1 MGFKKVKKLKKVFS
15 KEIKFF
21 ITYILAAIVVIWTML
36 PLYWMIVTAF
46 RPEKEIYE
54 GLIFPR
60 EISIDSFLAIFG
72 FGEKYITVGSTI
84 TNYLINS
91 VYLSIIVMILATLLG
106 TLGGY
111 ALARIRFP
119 GKDILSSIA
128 LFSYIFPTIVLI
140 VPIFF
145 LFSSWGLINSHL
157 GLILALLSVT
167 LPYTLWILRGFFQT
181 IPIDIE
187 ESAFLDGCSRLQAL
201 FKIVFPLATPG
212 IVATAIYAF
221 ILAWS
226 NVIFPLLLISR
237 TDLQVLPIGILNYM
251 KADFVPWDRLM
262 AASLLASLPPVLM
275 FLMAQKYIM
284 AGLTAGAV
292 KR

>member
-1 MGFKKVKKLKKVFS
+1 MKKSFS
-15 KEIKFF
+15 KQIKFF
-21 ITYILAAIVVIWTML
+21 ITYILAAMVVIWTTL

-60 EISIDSFLAIFG
+60 EIGISSFLAIFG
-72 FGEKYITVGSTI
+72 FGEQYITVGSAI
-84 TNYLINS
+84 TNYLVNS
-91 VYLSIIVMILATLLG
+91 AYISIIVMVLATLLG

-119 GKDILSSIA
+119 AKDILSSIS
-128 LFSYIFPTIVLI
+128 LFSYIFPVIVLI
-140 VPIFF
+140 IPIFF
-145 LFSSWGLINSHL
+145 LFSSWGLINNHL

-167 LPYTLWILRGFFQT
+167 LPYTLWMLRGFFQT
-181 IPIDIE
+181 IPIEIE
-187 ESAFLDGCSRLQAL
+187 EAAFLDGCSRLQVL

-212 IVATAIYAF
+212 IVATAVYAF

-226 NVIFPLLLISR
+226 NVIFPLILISR

-262 AASLLASLPPVLM
+262 AASFIASLPPVLL
-275 FLMAQKYIM
+275 FYIAQKYII